1 MHICQLCFSAQH
13 MYVGGTHVSYTLC
26 IDIGEGLTVNVMHQ
40 LCEHAQLCFSAQFL
54 WHSKNEL
61 VGRCRTAFNSVVSL
75 LVLFYVV
82 TAGEHQP

>member
-1 MHICQLCFSAQH
+1 

-26 IDIGEGLTVNVMHQ
+26 IAIGEGLHIQCYATSYVSTAVLQCSILNV
-40 LCEHAQLCFSAQFL
+40 AYIY
-54 WHSKNEL
+54 SKNEL
-61 VGRCRTAFNSVVSL
+61 IGWCRTAFNSVVSL